1 MKPLDTCG
9 NLTSNRRFFILQN
22 MIAEFLTYLAADRN
36 YSPETIKA
44 YQEDINIFVEFLKNN
59 GNIQELKDVSNIE
72 IDDYLEYMDQKNY
85 SIDTVQRRISS
96 LRSLFKYLQRNN
108 QITSDPFDLVQLKR
122 KGRKLP
128 RFFYQKEIDILF
140 KAVEGEDPLTL
151 RNSVILELLYGT
163 GMRVSE
169 LSNLTIEQ
177 IDLDMNVIL
186 VHGKGNKDRYVP
198 FGEYAKKAI
207 IKYLQ
212 NGRGFL
218 VEKSEKSS
226 NFLLINNKGT
236 QLSSRGIEYV
246 LDQLI
251 KKTSLTAD
259 IHPHMLR
266 HSFATHMLDNGADL
280 RTVQELLGHS
290 SLSTTQIYT
299 HVTMEHLQ
307 KDYRNFFPRS

>member
-1 MKPLDTCG
+1 MEKMIED
-9 NLTSNRRFFILQN
+9 FI
-22 MIAEFLTYLAADRN
+22 TYLTIDRN
-36 YSPETIKA
+36 YSEETIKA
-44 YQEDINIFVEFLKNN
+44 YRDDINIFVRFLKDQGDFKGFENV
-59 GNIQELKDVSNIE
+59 GS
-72 IDDYLEYMDQKNY
+72 IDIDSYLEYMDNKEY

-96 LRSLFKYLQRNN
+96 LRSFYKHLQRN
-108 QITSDPFDLVQLKR
+108 QLITNDPFDLVQLKR
-122 KGRKLP
+122 KSRKLP

-140 KAVEGEDPLTL
+140 KAVQGDTPLMQ

-169 LSNLTIEQ
+169 LADLTLSQ
-177 IDLDMNVIL
+177 IDMGMNVIL

-198 FGEYAKKAI
+198 FGEYAKKSLK
-207 IKYLQ
+207 KYLSE
-212 NGRGFL
+212 GRMQL
-218 VEKSEKSS
+218 VEKNNEKSDY
-226 NFLLINNKGT
+226 LLINKNGVKIT
-236 QLSSRGIEYV
+236 SRGIEYV

-266 HSFATHMLDNGADL
+266 HTFATHMLDNGADM